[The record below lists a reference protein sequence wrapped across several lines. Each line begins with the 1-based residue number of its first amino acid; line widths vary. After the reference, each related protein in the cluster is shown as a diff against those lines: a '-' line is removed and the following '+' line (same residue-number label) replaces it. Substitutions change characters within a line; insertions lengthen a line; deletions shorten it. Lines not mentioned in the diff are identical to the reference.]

1 MVTPNEQPPAQEEE
15 SRVVYRRV
23 EPQTRPGAQPEFD
36 RGIAPA
42 VTPLVIGFTL
52 LLIVISVLGYLSV
65 RRMDEVSVQV
75 LDLEHQHAARVSLL
89 LQLRLALTRLDT
101 EARLRQRAE
110 ARRELMPPFDVRL
123 GTARGETGKLLLLM
137 ERPPLSGEPKW
148 KQFRG
153 DLQSYVEI
161 TGDLRRY
168 SLEGF
173 AKFGI
178 VDNELNDLLTDS
190 TREQTEIF
198 QKGEA
203 IEQRAAGSIRSWS
216 LIALLVG
223 VVVAA
228 GTIWEVQRRFRQ
240 MHRSMDEARR
250 ERSFSN
256 QMLEGMV
263 SAVVAIDEHDRIRSA
278 NLAFFDIFP
287 GASIGASVREKF
299 AAEEA
304 MKMLEATLGSRV
316 EKAVYRGRWVCQL
329 GDQDSLEKTFDVYSS
344 PLAIDGDQGQ
354 IVTLVDATEAAESE
368 RTLRRSESL
377 AAVGQATTQV
387 AHEIKN
393 PLGSIRLGVSMLR
406 DSVPGDK
413 DALRTIELIER
424 GIDHLNKLVVDVTQF
439 SRQKPLGRSDV
450 DLHDLLNKS
459 LDLIANRI
467 REKGTAIE
475 RRFDHQAVRGYWD
488 ADQLSQVFV
497 NVIANAVDASPER
510 APVTIATELVSA
522 EVSGAAKR
530 FARVVISDQGSGM
543 DQATLQRIFEPFFSK
558 KRRGTGLGLAIVRQI
573 VEQHEGRISAES
585 EVGKGSRFTI
595 DLPL

>member
-1 MVTPNEQPPAQEEE
+1 MVRSNEQPAQEEE

-23 EPQTRPGAQPEFD
+23 ELPTPPGAQPEFD

-75 LDLEHQHAARVSLL
+75 LDLEQQHAARVSLL
-89 LQLRLALTRLDT
+89 LQLRLALARLDN
-101 EARLRQRAE
+101 EARFRQQAE
-110 ARRELMPPFDVRL
+110 AHRELMPPFDVRL
-123 GTARGETGKLLLLM
+123 GTARGELGRFLLLM
-137 ERPPLSGEPKW
+137 ERPPLSDEPKW

-161 TGDLRRY
+161 TGDRRRY

-178 VDNELNDLLTDS
+178 VDNELNDLLTES

-198 QKGEA
+198 QKSEA
-203 IEQRAAGSIRSWS
+203 VEQKAARSIRSWS

-278 NLAFFDIFP
+278 NRAFFDIFP

-316 EKAVYRGRWVCQL
+316 DKAVYRGRWVCKP
-329 GDQDSLEKTFDVYSS
+329 GDQESVEKTFDVYSS
-344 PLAIDGDQGQ
+344 PLAINGDQGQ

-406 DSVPGDK
+406 DHVPGDK

-424 GIDHLNKLVVDVTQF
+424 GIDHLNTLVVDVTQF
-439 SRQKPLGRSDV
+439 SRQKPLERSDV

-467 REKGTAIE
+467 KEKGTTIE

-488 ADQLSQVFV
+488 ADQLSQVFL

-510 APVTIATELVSA
+510 APVTIATELVSV

-530 FARVVISDQGSGM
+530 YARVVISDQGTGM
-543 DQATLQRIFEPFFSK
+543 DQTTLERIFEPFFSK
-558 KRRGTGLGLAIVRQI
+558 KKRGTGLGLAIVKQI
-573 VEQHEGRISAES
+573 VEQHEGRVSAES
-585 EVGKGSRFTI
+585 DLGKGSRFTI